1 MEKVTYGAPR
11 YMDWVAQIKAGA
23 ATVKVHFTGG
33 ALTVYGVTPAEYTTT
48 NPFIQKVIEQSKYF
62 KEGRIVMLKRIT
74 IPDATATGKAKKA
87 QKKPLTTPPPAPLPQ
102 PVETKAAETP
112 EAPAPKDVKPVV
124 EETADTDNI
133 ATEQDTTEA
142 SDAAPADNSLTPV
155 EVSDLQDAQGY
166 LQQNFNIASYKVRS
180 RVSAQKAANEHGIMF
195 FGGGFTP
202 YGDIDGE
209 ENVATEE

>member
-62 KEGRIVMLKRIT
+62 KEGRITLLKRIT
-74 IPDATATGKAKKA
+74 LPDPTTSAKPKKA
-87 QKKPLTTPPPAPLPQ
+87 QKKQQPAPQ
-102 PVETKAAETP
+102 PVETKVENVSEAPTPNETEPVAEADETP
-112 EAPAPKDVKPVV
+112 EISTDEQESVEAEDVAPA
-124 EETADTDNI
+124 ENGL
-133 ATEQDTTEA
+133 TT
-142 SDAAPADNSLTPV
+142 V

-195 FGGGFTP
+195 VGGGFTP
-202 YGDIDGE
+202 YGGIDGE
-209 ENVATEE
+209 ENVVTEE

>member
-33 ALTVYGVTPAEYTTT
+33 ALTVYGVTHAEYTTT

-62 KEGRIVMLKRIT
+62 KEGRIVLLKRIT
-74 IPDATATGKAKKA
+74 LHDATTAKPKKA
-87 QKKPLTTPPPAPLPQ
+87 QKTQPQTP
-102 PVETKAAETP
+102 TP
-112 EAPAPKDVKPVV
+112 DPAPKPQSVETAAEETHDAPASKETESVV
-124 EETADTDNI
+124 EEEEKADETAVAQE
-133 ATEQDTTEA
+133 ATE
-142 SDAAPADNSLTPV
+142 DAPTAPANGLTPV

-166 LQQNFNIASYKVRS
+166 LQQNFNISSYKVRS
-180 RVSAQKAANEHGIMF
+180 RVSAQKAANEHGVMF
-195 FGGGFTP
+195 VGGGFTP
-202 YGDIDGE
+202 YGGIDGE

>member
-62 KEGRIVMLKRIT
+62 KEGRITLLKRIT
-74 IPDATATGKAKKA
+74 LPDSTTSSKPKKGH
-87 QKKPLTTPPPAPLPQ
+87 KKQQPTPAHTPQ
-102 PVETKAAETP
+102 PAETKVEHVAEVP
-112 EAPAPKDVKPVV
+112 MPKEIGQND
-124 EETADTDNI
+124 ETSENHDFTASEQGITDE
-133 ATEQDTTEA
+133 T
-142 SDAAPADNSLTPV
+142 DAVSAEGDLTLV

-180 RVSAQKAANEHGIMF
+180 YISAQKAANEHGIVF
-195 FGGGFTP
+195 VGGGFAP
-202 YGDIDGE
+202 YEGDDGKK
-209 ENVATEE
+209 NVATEE

>member
-62 KEGRIVMLKRIT
+62 KEGRITLLKRIT
-74 IPDATATGKAKKA
+74 IPDASATAKAKKTP
-87 QKKPLTTPPPAPLPQ
+87 KKPQQTPPSAPLPQ
-102 PVETKAAETP
+102 PVETKAEETP
-112 EAPAPKDVKPVV
+112 EAPAPKDVEPVV
-124 EETADTDNI
+124 EETVAAD
-133 ATEQDTTEA
+133 DTAVA
-142 SDAAPADNSLTPV
+142 SDTVPADNSLTPV

-195 FGGGFTP
+195 VGGGFTTVG
-202 YGDIDGE
+202 GDE
-209 ENVATEE
+209 EADNESESVEE